1 MTSLRPL
8 AVAFLVLLAVA
19 AGGAGIAAA
28 DDAPGE
34 PANYY
39 GDAVDDGGTDAPTG
53 TIIVAVVDGEVEGE
67 ITVDTTGQ
75 YGDEDAFGEKLSL
88 DSAAGDQVS
97 FHVDDPSG
105 PEATMGPV
113 DLESGTHEKNLTFPS
128 GTFDGGGND
137 DGGNTGGDNTGGDGD
152 PGDDGTTDDDGPDV
166 TVRTANVSRT
176 TVETG
181 ETVTVNATLA
191 TEGTRAANVTIT
203 LRVDD
208 VPVRNET
215 LSVPAE
221 GNRTV
226 TLTHTFDEPGE
237 YNLAVG
243 NESVGP
249 VTVESD
255 GATTTGTADGSDETT
270 DTADGETSTS
280 PGTATTEQTTD
291 GSDET
296 TDTADGETST
306 SPGTATTEQTTDGS
320 GPGFGVVVAVLA
332 VLSAALLARRRR

>member
-8 AVAFLVLLAVA
+8 AVALLVLLAVA
-19 AGGAGIAAA
+19 AAGAGIAAA

-39 GDAVDDGGTDAPTG
+39 GDAVDDGGTDAPAG

-75 YGDEDAFGEKLSL
+75 YGDEDAFAEKLSL

-97 FHVDDPSG
+97 FHVDDSSG

-113 DLESGTHEKNLTFPS
+113 NLESGTHEKDLTFPS
-128 GTFDGGGND
+128 GTFDGGGNTG
-137 DGGNTGGDNTGGDGD
+137 GGNTGGDG
-152 PGDDGTTDDDGPDV
+152 GTTDDDGPDV
-166 TVRTANVSRT
+166 TVRTANVSQT

-191 TEGTRAANVTIT
+191 TDGTRAANDTID

-208 VPVRNET
+208 VSVRNET

-226 TLTHTFDEPGE
+226 TMAHTFDDPGK
-237 YNLAVG
+237 YALAVD

-255 GATTTGTADGSDETT
+255 GATPTGTPDGSDETT
-270 DTADGETSTS
+270 ATADGETSTS
-280 PGTATTEQTTD
+280 PGTSPTEQTT
-291 GSDET
+291 E
-296 TDTADGETST
+296 
-306 SPGTATTEQTTDGS
+306 GS
-320 GPGFGVVVAVLA
+320 GPGFGVVVTVLA
-332 VLSAALLARRRR
+332 GLAAALLALRRH